1 MWKTLDW
8 SLEKCIEE
16 PFKNCTGTT
25 HILRLNWS
33 PDGQLLI
40 SAHALNNGAPTA
52 QVIDRGNKWS
62 TKLDF
67 VGHRKAVTAVV
78 CTRYH
83 LLKHLSKSKFEIAIF
98 FLLKEI
104 FSANLKSGQFSIRQ
118 NSLSL
123 CIGQ

>member
-1 MWKTLDW
+1 
-8 SLEKCIEE
+8 LEKCFEE

-78 CTRYH
+78 CTKYH
-83 LLKHLSKSKFEIAIF
+83 LNKYSNKYQQFYVLN
-98 FLLKEI
+98 LKEV
-104 FSANLKSGQFSIRQ
+104 FPTNLKSRQLGIRQ
-118 NSLSL
+118 NALSL
-123 CIGQ
+123 CIG

>member
-1 MWKTLDW
+1 VWKTLDW

-67 VGHRKAVTAVV
+67 VGHRKAVTTVV
-78 CTRYH
+78 CIPFIIEANTPR
-83 LLKHLSKSKFEIAIF
+83 LKLQ
-98 FLLKEI
+98 FLNHKEV
-104 FSANLKSGQFSIRQ
+104 FSANLKSGQFSICQ
-118 NSLSL
+118 NSLPM

>member
-1 MWKTLDW
+1 VWKTLDW

-67 VGHRKAVTAVV
+67 VGHRKAVTTVV
-78 CTRYH
+78 CILFIIETNTH
-83 LLKHLSKSKFEIAIF
+83 LKFQ
-98 FLLKEI
+98 FLLHKEI
-104 FSANLKSGQFSIRQ
+104 FSANLKSGQFIICQ
-118 NSLSL
+118 NSLPM